1 MTKLGVTEVNILQIR
16 ACRIGCISASEV
28 LSHQILCTISCP
40 NMLESTR
47 FRHEHTTSEAH
58 EVFAFDKKVNAVY
71 LYSSAEILE
80 SVASS
85 RVEFVYEKTWI
96 NQQATAYVS
105 Q

>member
-1 MTKLGVTEVNILQIR
+1 
-16 ACRIGCISASEV
+16 
-28 LSHQILCTISCP
+28 
-40 NMLESTR
+40 MLESTR
-47 FRHEHTTSEAH
+47 FRQEHTTSEAH

-96 NQQATAYVS
+96 NQQATADVS